1 MYDQDSKGIS
11 YTAGFFMLIAFAIAG
26 LLLATLIAAP
36 VWQSMT
42 GKELTEMTAYAKDPA
57 YGRVFQVI
65 HVINQVVGYFLSACL
80 VAFLLHRRPAYLLG
94 FHGSIRARQA
104 GLVIL
109 ITAIAL
115 LVGTALSYINHQVPI
130 PADWKLRFDK
140 METDYNQQAQAILNL
155 KNTGDY
161 IIALLV
167 MAVVPAICEETLFR
181 GGLQNFLTRSARN
194 YWVGVVVVSLLFS
207 VAHFSFYGFLFRFF
221 LGMVLGLIYQYT
233 GRLWLAILAH
243 FLNNALA
250 VTVYYMY
257 LRQGKSVDEAMN
269 MTAESWWTILFLPIL
284 IILFMLLRRAS
295 IKPA

>member
-269 MTAESWWTILFLPIL
+269 MTAESWWTILFLPVL

-295 IKPA
+295 VKPA

>member
-295 IKPA
+295 VKPA

>member
-1 MYDQDSKGIS
+1 
-11 YTAGFFMLIAFAIAG
+11 MLIAFAIAG

-295 IKPA
+295 VKPA